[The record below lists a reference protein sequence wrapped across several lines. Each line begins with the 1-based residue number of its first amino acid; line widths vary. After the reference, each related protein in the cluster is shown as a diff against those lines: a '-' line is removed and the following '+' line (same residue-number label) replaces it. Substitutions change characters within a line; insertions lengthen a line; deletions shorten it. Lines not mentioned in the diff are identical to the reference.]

1 MEVSY
6 KVEFVV
12 IFMTALSIIV
22 AIIVIRYAINSSKII
37 IRMDAMIQEMR
48 MLRKDVNELKENK
61 HIVDKRV

>member
-1 MEVSY
+1 MG
-6 KVEFVV
+6 FVG
-12 IFMTALSIIV
+12 IFMTVLSIIV

>member
-1 MEVSY
+1 M
-6 KVEFVV
+6 EFVV
-12 IFMTALSIIV
+12 IFMTVLSIIV

>member
-1 MEVSY
+1 M
-6 KVEFVV
+6 EFVV
-12 IFMTALSIIV
+12 IFMTVLSIIV

-61 HIVDKRV
+61 HIVDKEYKSTMN

>member
-1 MEVSY
+1 M
-6 KVEFVV
+6 EFVV
-12 IFMTALSIIV
+12 IFMTVLSIIV

-48 MLRKDVNELKENK
+48 KLRKDVNELKENK

>member
-1 MEVSY
+1 M
-6 KVEFVV
+6 EFVV
-12 IFMTALSIIV
+12 IFMTVLSIIV
-22 AIIVIRYAINSSKII
+22 AIIVITYAINSSKII

>member
-1 MEVSY
+1 M
-6 KVEFVV
+6 EFVV
-12 IFMTALSIIV
+12 IFMTVLSIIV
-22 AIIVIRYAINSSKII
+22 AIIVIRYAINSSKIV

>member
-1 MEVSY
+1 M
-6 KVEFVV
+6 EFVG
-12 IFMTALSIIV
+12 IFMTVLSIIV

>member
-1 MEVSY
+1 M
-6 KVEFVV
+6 EFVG

>member
-1 MEVSY
+1 M
-6 KVEFVV
+6 EFVV
-12 IFMTALSIIV
+12 IFMTVLSIIV
-22 AIIVIRYAINSSKII
+22 AIIVIRYAINTSKII

>member
-1 MEVSY
+1 M
-6 KVEFVV
+6 EFVV
-12 IFMTALSIIV
+12 IFMTVLSIFV

>member
-1 MEVSY
+1 MG
-6 KVEFVV
+6 FVG

-48 MLRKDVNELKENK
+48 MLR
-61 HIVDKRV
+61 RM

>member
-1 MEVSY
+1 M
-6 KVEFVV
+6 EFVG
-12 IFMTALSIIV
+12 IFITVLSIIV

>member
-1 MEVSY
+1 M
-6 KVEFVV
+6 EFVG

-37 IRMDAMIQEMR
+37 IRMDAIIQEMR